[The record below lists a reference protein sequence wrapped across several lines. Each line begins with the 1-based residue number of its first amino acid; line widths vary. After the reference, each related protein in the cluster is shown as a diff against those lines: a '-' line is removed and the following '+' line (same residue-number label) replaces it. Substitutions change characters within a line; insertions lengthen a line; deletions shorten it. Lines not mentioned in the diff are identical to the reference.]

1 MRKING
7 QPVDA
12 ITDISDTAGGEALKW
27 DASTGRMVWE
37 LQDGTDYMPAWY
49 GGRGVFAGG
58 ARTGDGTSVTMEYI
72 TIASTGNTTDF
83 GDLTVGRNGSP
94 GSLSNGSRGVFSGG
108 EVVAQTNTI
117 DYITISSTG
126 NATDFG
132 DLTVARSHS
141 LPCSDGT
148 RGCLATGRTVAS
160 PMTVTNVIDYI
171 TISATGNATDF
182 GDVIT
187 SRRGGAGLSN
197 GTRGIFGGGMI
208 NSSEDGT
215 NAIEYIT
222 ISTTGNGT
230 DFGDLSIVMS
240 CMEASSIVDT
250 TRGLF
255 VFGYNHNSTG
265 GSAGF
270 FNNIEYITMATTG
283 NAVDFGDLD
292 AAMSG
297 CNSSGTSNGTRGIIA
312 GGYNTSWGLVDV
324 INYVTIQSTGNS
336 QDFGDLS
343 TATWTAGATSGD

>member
-12 ITDISDTAGGEALKW
+12 ITDISDTSGGEVLKW
-27 DASTGRMVWE
+27 DASTSKMVWE
-37 LQDGTDYMPAWY
+37 LQDGESYVPIWY

-58 ARTGDGTSVTMEYI
+58 ARTGVGSSNVIEYI
-72 TIASTGNTTDF
+72 TIDTTGNATDF
-83 GDLTVGRNGSP
+83 GDLTAGRNGSP
-94 GSLSNGSRGVFSGG
+94 SGVSNGSRGVFNGG
-108 EVVAQTNTI
+108 EIDNTNQNTI

-132 DLTVARSHS
+132 DLTVARSHT

-148 RGCLATGRTVAS
+148 RGCLATGRTVSS

-208 NSSEDGT
+208 NSDEDGT
-215 NAIEYIT
+215 NSIEYIT

-230 DFGDLSIVMS
+230 DFGDLSKVIT
-240 CMEASSIVDT
+240 CMEASSIADT

-255 VFGYNHNSTG
+255 VFGYNHNAP
-265 GSAGF
+265 AGF
-270 FNNIEYITMATTG
+270 FDNIEYITMATTG

-297 CNSSGTSNGTRGIIA
+297 CNSTGTSNGTRGIIA
-312 GGYNTSWGLVDV
+312 GGYSTGWALIDV